1 MSRPTPGDDPTQD
14 ACAARGIVLARI
26 VRAHGVRGAVRCR
39 LYVEEADAL
48 SRAGPVRLSDG
59 RVTRVRVLATDGA
72 HALCE
77 LDGVDDRTV
86 AAALVGSELTVPRS
100 RLPVPESGSYYHADL
115 MGLRVRDT
123 ADRPQGTVVAV
134 HNFGAGDLLEVKPA
148 NQPSIFVPFTSEAV
162 PVVDLAGGFL
172 RADARWFATETASD
186 HPPATAGMQ
195 HDDT

>member
-1 MSRPTPGDDPTQD
+1 MSRPTPSDDPTRG
-14 ACAARGIVLARI
+14 ACAARRIVLARI

-59 RVTRVRVLATDGA
+59 RVTRVRVLAADGE

-77 LDGVDDRTV
+77 LDGVDDRTA
-86 AAALVGSELTVPRS
+86 AAALAGSELSVPRS

-115 MGLRVRDT
+115 KGLRVRDT
-123 ADRPQGTVVAV
+123 ADQPQGTVVAV

-148 NQPSIFVPFTSEAV
+148 NRPSVFVPFTSEAV
-162 PVVDLAGGFL
+162 PAVDFAGGFL
-172 RADARWFATETASD
+172 RADARWFATETANEP
-186 HPPATAGMQ
+186 PPATAGRQ